1 MRHIPIVLFAALTLS
16 ACASRTPLIDQRFG
30 QAVTAAKARQTI
42 DPQAAS
48 KAPAPNGIDG
58 AAANESVLR
67 YRDSFK
73 SPPPTFVIINGA
85 SAQGSPQ

>member
-1 MRHIPIVLFAALTLS
+1 MKAIPLLFLCAALG
-16 ACASRTPLIDQRFG
+16 ACASRTPQVDQRFG
-30 QAVTAAKARQTI
+30 QAVTAAKASQTI